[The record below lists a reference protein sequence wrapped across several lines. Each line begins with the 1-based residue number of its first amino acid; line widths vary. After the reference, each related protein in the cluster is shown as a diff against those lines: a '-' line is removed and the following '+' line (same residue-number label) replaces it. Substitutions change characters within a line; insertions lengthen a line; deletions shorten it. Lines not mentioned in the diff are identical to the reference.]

1 MNGWSHPNALR
12 LSPVWAPPPPGV
24 IFPPRFPPGGPSLP
38 PPPPPHV
45 ASSVRQPPTSTRG
58 PAPSSADPP
67 FPSTQPGA
75 AGAHT
80 PTWRCH
86 LSLSVFTWAMRCL
99 RRWLIG
105 QLFFSKVCSNQD
117 DVFDDDEKPT
127 AIIRPLG
134 LIDIY
139 VSFFFYFFLLLLLLD
154 STINQLWCLW
164 RTSCCCRGREQQF
177 GPCYVISEAGDGQL
191 NLYR

>member
-1 MNGWSHPNALR
+1 MNGWSHPNALH

-127 AIIRPLG
+127 AIIRPLC

-139 VSFFFYFFLLLLLLD
+139 VSFFFFFFTVTLAGLHHQPAVMFVKNILLLQRQRAAVWALLCD
-154 STINQLWCLW
+154 F
-164 RTSCCCRGREQQF
+164 RGRRW
-177 GPCYVISEAGDGQL
+177 AA
-191 NLYR
+191 